1 MANSFG
7 NLMARHAIYHGSL
20 LGPAVPT
27 HCHICKRAKVTNPIL
42 KTLDDELYEMRAA
55 YNYAKQEVFR
65 KFYSEVKL
73 QLPAKLLA
81 EAGTLRNLL
90 AMVNVEFKNV

>member
-7 NLMARHAIYHGSL
+7 NLMARHAIYHSSL

-27 HCHICKRAKVTNPIL
+27 HCPVCKRPKVTNLIL
-42 KTLDDELYEMRAA
+42 KKLDDELYEMRAD
-55 YNYAKQEVFR
+55 YNYARNKAFM
-65 KFYSEVKL
+65 KFNSEVRL